1 MIINDFSEKGKAS
14 LDTIVSAV
22 ILVLTITAGWGGY
35 KLLNLSSVNSSF
47 TLESTQLAQGA
58 GSLLPTA
65 SQSRSV
71 STTTG
76 AFVASKTGKAYY
88 LPTCAASSRILEKN
102 RVWFETREAAE
113 KAGYTPAKN
122 CPGL

>member
-1 MIINDFSEKGKAS
+1 MIINGFYEKGKATI
-14 LDTIVSAV
+14 DTIVSAL
-22 ILVLTITAGWGGY
+22 ILILTIAAGWGGY

-47 TLESTQLAQGA
+47 TLESTQLAQSG
-58 GSLLPTA
+58 GSLLPTP
-65 SQSRSV
+65 SDSRSV

-76 AFVASKTGKAYY
+76 VFVASKTGKAYY
-88 LPTCAASSRILEKN
+88 LPSCAASSRILEKN
-102 RVWFETREAAE
+102 RVWFETRAAAE

>member
-1 MIINDFSEKGKAS
+1 MIINDIPEKGKAT

-35 KLLNLSSVNSSF
+35 TLFNLSSANSSF
-47 TLESTQLAQGA
+47 TLESIQLAQGA
-58 GSLLPTA
+58 RTLLPTP
-65 SQSRSV
+65 SDPRSV

-76 AFVASKTGKAYY
+76 AYVASKSGKAYY
-88 LPTCAASSRILEKN
+88 LPTCAASSRILDKN
-102 RVWFETREAAE
+102 KVWFKTREAAE